1 MLKWSI
7 EDFVY
12 GATDGAVTTFAIV
25 AGVVGASL
33 SPSVVLILGFANLF
47 ADGFSMAI
55 GNYLSAK
62 SRIEYVERQR
72 KREEWEIKLNTAQK
86 IQEIK
91 DIYSDKGFKGELLES
106 IAKVII
112 SNRKVWVDTMMEE
125 KIGPIDN
132 NNENPIYKAITTFF
146 AFYLVGLIPLIP
158 FIYVYFV
165 YFDLSH
171 SINKIDNVF
180 LYSIIF
186 TAISFF
192 SIGLV
197 KGKVVN
203 KSPVKS
209 GLNTLIIGGVAAVV
223 AFLVGSLLGAYVK

>member
-1 MLKWSI
+1 LKWAI

-72 KREEWEIKLNTAQK
+72 KREEWEIENNAAQK

-91 DIYSDKGFKGELLES
+91 DIYSNKGFKGELLES
-106 IAKVII
+106 IANVIT
-112 SNRKVWVDTMMEE
+112 SKRKVWVDTMMEE
-125 KIGPIDN
+125 KIGLAGN

-171 SINKIDNVF
+171 LVNKIDNVF

-186 TAISFF
+186 TMISFF

-203 KSPVKS
+203 KSPVRS
-209 GLNTLIIGGVAAVV
+209 GLNTLIIGGLAAAV

>member
-1 MLKWSI
+1 MKWAI

-72 KREEWEIKLNTAQK
+72 KREEWEIENTTAQK

-91 DIYSDKGFKGELLES
+91 DIYLDKGFKGEILES
-106 IAKVII
+106 IAKVIT
-112 SNRKVWVDTMMEE
+112 SKRKVWVDTMMEE
-125 KIGPIDN
+125 KIGLAGN

-158 FIYVYFV
+158 FIYVYFA

-171 SINKIDNVF
+171 LVNKIDNVF

-203 KSPVKS
+203 KSPLRS
-209 GLNTLIIGGVAAVV
+209 GLNTLIIGGIAAAV